1 MNRVLRH
8 ILKENN
14 RLSERLSPEN
24 QQMETNIVVYL
35 RASAISEYQQERVR
49 RDILQMMLD
58 GQARGDSMVDVL
70 GDGKAF
76 CDALLEELPPRSLRE
91 KVVESLGNG
100 GFYLGILA
108 IIWSV
113 AALVQALVQ
122 NSWPYLPVSLGSL
135 INFIFI
141 PGAAG
146 ALVLYICRTS
156 FSDDT
161 AGQHLSPDKKALL
174 FFAAAFLICMLCSI
188 FLRGIVIFSLHAA
201 WAPVLIFLLFGI
213 HFGCDYWIGRL
224 YQNHSCDS
232 D

>member
-108 IIWSV
+108 IRCV
-113 AALVQALVQ
+113 
-122 NSWPYLPVSLGSL
+122 
-135 INFIFI
+135 
-141 PGAAG
+141 
-146 ALVLYICRTS
+146 
-156 FSDDT
+156 
-161 AGQHLSPDKKALL
+161 
-174 FFAAAFLICMLCSI
+174 
-188 FLRGIVIFSLHAA
+188 
-201 WAPVLIFLLFGI
+201 
-213 HFGCDYWIGRL
+213 
-224 YQNHSCDS
+224 
-232 D
+232 

>member
-35 RASAISEYQQERVR
+35 RASAISEYQQERAR

-141 PGAAG
+141 
-146 ALVLYICRTS
+146 
-156 FSDDT
+156 F
-161 AGQHLSPDKKALL
+161 
-174 FFAAAFLICMLCSI
+174 
-188 FLRGIVIFSLHAA
+188 
-201 WAPVLIFLLFGI
+201 
-213 HFGCDYWIGRL
+213 
-224 YQNHSCDS
+224 
-232 D
+232 